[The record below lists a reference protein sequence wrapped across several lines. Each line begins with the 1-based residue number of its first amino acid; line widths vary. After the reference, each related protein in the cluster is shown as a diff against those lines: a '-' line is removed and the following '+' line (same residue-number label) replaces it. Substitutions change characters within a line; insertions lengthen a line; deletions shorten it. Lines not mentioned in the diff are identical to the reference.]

1 IGKVQ
6 SFGGRVEEV
15 TTTGLVAVFGLEPT
29 EDAARRAAHAAVAI
43 HKDAQ
48 RARASHGPGLDITIA
63 LHVAPLLIAPAGAPI
78 EVDAGARRAEWSVLD
93 HLMHGKAPG
102 ETIASAAAMPFLER
116 RFELTRVD
124 GSGSLEPVYRLTGQ
138 ERRGLGLWGVMTP
151 FVGRH
156 DELGVL

>member
-1 IGKVQ
+1 
-6 SFGGRVEEV
+6 
-15 TTTGLVAVFGLEPT
+15 L
-29 EDAARRAAHAAVAI
+29 
-43 HKDAQ
+43 
-48 RARASHGPGLDITIA
+48 
-63 LHVAPLLIAPAGAPI
+63 I
-78 EVDAGARRAEWSVLD
+78 EVDAGAKRAEWSVLD

-156 DELGVL
+156 DELGVLRSRLDLVEGGRGQVVAVVGEAGVGKSRLIYELASAQRLRGWRVLETSGISYGQAISYLPVIALLKGCFALKD